1 MPINLDFGRGSLAAG
16 AGAMGL
22 VAGQRSYQLQ
32 KQAIERQARRQNLND
47 SLNALSTV
55 SNVASQWASPFINS
69 AIRQN
74 DAMFNSR
81 EAVRRTRMMNEYA
94 NDPNTIYTNVRGDS
108 TRAQAGVS
116 AYQDVVGKGVANLI
130 KQGPAEQ
137 GSFQHPGVAG
147 PVNYGGGSGR
157 LSLPMVRQGISALV
171 RSAESQAT
179 LRAGSLRSRQ
189 EQFQEGVIKEIDPTT
204 GAETKWWISPD
215 MSRITRLPSPGEDQS
230 RDILKNRA
238 VNVRYAHSAASSSGD
253 SAYQNVYRETLDP
266 VAAQAAWEKAFNNS
280 IKSWKAL
287 NTEAG
292 LTRQFDQ
299 ENPDGSPKRI
309 SPPSGPVSPPED
321 EQVTPDG
328 WVPKGQA
335 RPDQRLQQ
343 TSGLRPL
350 GLHPDRNYVSDG
362 PPFDHSRTDLV
373 WGDEGRPQQP
383 PPSLADEYK
392 PRGLQVTGGLT
403 PERQQ
408 AQILAREEDDRR
420 SLIEVKRNLPQTAKT
435 WNSPVYDKAID
446 NITGMKF
453 QRTHTRYSPYSLGAS
468 GSKSRVEN
476 YNPFDKQTLK
486 NTLDLIRYA
495 NEIEEKLLEG
505 TPPQTLRNA
514 GEEHRNLNRLRLE
527 SMDYIGNVLNQVG
540 LSQARA
546 KQEKD
551 RGGSGALILE
561 HGEPVK
567 MPDHL
572 AEEVVPGWID
582 RASEYLSGFVPDP
595 SRIDRAPEKKWG
607 WQVQE
612 FLDSPLQS
620 MREGVG
626 HALGHPLDPAVSRL
640 QLPWRGW
647 HDSAGGPGTNLGG
660 WGTISQ

>member
-309 SPPSGPVSPPED
+309 PPPSRPISPLED
-321 EQVTPDG
+321 EPVTPDG
-328 WVPKGQA
+328 WVPTGQQHPSA
-335 RPDQRLQQ
+335 QQ

-350 GLHPDRNYVSDG
+350 GLHPDRNYVSDD
-362 PPFDHSRTDLV
+362 PPIDHSRTDLV
-373 WGDEGRPQQP
+373 WGNEGRPQPTQYNP
-383 PPSLADEYK
+383 E
-392 PRGLQVTGGLT
+392 GMQVAQ
-403 PERQQ
+403 QQ
-408 AQILAREEDDRR
+408 AKIDVREEENWRHTMTVIKNLPKTKKTWDNPALDKMVNDVADLRFQR
-420 SLIEVKRNLPQTAKT
+420 PGFSHFEGISRDYREVK
-435 WNSPVYDKAID
+435 
-446 NITGMKF
+446 
-453 QRTHTRYSPYSLGAS
+453 
-468 GSKSRVEN
+468 N
-476 YNPFDKQTLK
+476 YNPFDKQTLR
-486 NTLDLIRYA
+486 NTLDLIRHA
-495 NEIEEKLLEG
+495 NEAEEKLLEG
-505 TPPQTLRNA
+505 TPPQTLRMSGPEN
-514 GEEHRNLNRLRLE
+514 RKLDRLRLD
-527 SMDYIGNVLNQVG
+527 SMDYISSVLSQVG

-561 HGEPVK
+561 NGEPVK
-567 MPDHL
+567 IPDHL
-572 AEEVVPGWID
+572 AEEVVPGWTA
-582 RASEYLSGFVPDP
+582 RASEYLSGSP
-595 SRIDRAPEKKWG
+595 SNPKMS
-607 WQVQE
+607 VVE
-612 FLDSPLQS
+612 FLGSLPNLWAERT
-620 MREGVG
+620 REGLG
-626 HALGHPLDPAVSRL
+626 HALGYPLDPAVSRL

-647 HDSAGGPGTNLGG
+647 HDSDDSVGGPGTNLGG